1 MSLTS
6 TPFAGPF
13 TTQLI
18 KESSATAAPDEDVR
32 GGATD
37 VFLLRVDNSA
47 NPSQSVYLHLYDNA
61 APTVGTTPPD
71 FTFKVLQGIVLEIVA
86 FPNLQFGTALSF
98 ACTTSGGLGGT
109 SSPTNP
115 VIVEIACS

>member
-1 MSLTS
+1 MALSS

-18 KESSATAAPDEDVR
+18 QQTAANASPNNNVR
-32 GGATD
+32 GAPTD

-47 NPSQSVYLHLYDNA
+47 NPSQDVYLLMYDNV

-71 FTFKVLQGIVLEIVA
+71 LIIPVEGGIVLE
-86 FPNLQFGTALSF
+86 TAWLTGVGFEVGLSF
-98 ACTTSGGLGGT
+98 ACTQAGGLGGT

-115 VIVEIACS
+115 VIAEIACS

>member
-18 KESSATAAPDEDVR
+18 AQSSANASPNNNVR
-32 GGATD
+32 GAATNL
-37 VFLLRVDNSA
+37 FLARVDNSA
-47 NPSQSVYLHLYDNA
+47 NPSQVVYLHLYNNP
-61 APTVGTTPPD
+61 APTVGTTAPD
-71 FTFKVLQGIVLEIVA
+71 VTIMVAGGAILESLWLTGIS
-86 FPNLQFGTALSF
+86 FGTALSF
-98 ACTTSGGLGGT
+98 ACTTSGGLGGS

-115 VIVEIACS
+115 VAVALACS